1 MSEKP
6 QVSMSL
12 VRRWSWLI
20 ICGGCILVVA
30 CIALLGSVASGSPW
44 ADVASTDVKA
54 YRSEQCEAIDKT
66 AFFLQIANFWSNFAY
81 LAAGLM
87 ILFFNRSMPG
97 RFIGGSL
104 CFLALCSAW
113 FHGTLT
119 GLGQTL
125 DIVGVYAV
133 LLAIVA
139 YGFIELMNWEYDDW
153 QSWALMIGAV
163 VVAFIGGFLRSEV
176 IVFNS
181 DVFTP
186 ALVVVI
192 IGWMVWSALAR
203 NTPRGVEPAAE
214 GNMWW
219 GFGITVSAGLF
230 ALVFK
235 YTDGTDNLLAKHDGH
250 YYECL
255 YSHTSVIQGHALWH
269 IFTAVMFVGMFEYFR
284 AFRMRS
290 ESPFPWRHQ

>member
-6 QVSMSL
+6 QTSMSL
-12 VRRWSWLI
+12 MRRWSWLI

-30 CIALLGSVASGSPW
+30 CIALLGSIASGSPW
-44 ADVASTDVKA
+44 ADVTSDQVMS
-54 YRSEQCEAIDKT
+54 YRHEQCEAVDKT

-97 RFIGGSL
+97 RFVGGYL
-104 CFLALCSAW
+104 CFLAVCSAW

-119 GLGQTL
+119 GIGKTL

-133 LLAIVA
+133 LLAIIA
-139 YGFIELMNWEYDDW
+139 YGLIELMDWSYDEW
-153 QSWALMIGAV
+153 QSWLLMIAAGV
-163 VVAFIGGFLRSEV
+163 IGVITGFLRTD
-176 IVFNS
+176 VFLFDS
-181 DVFTP
+181 DLFTP
-186 ALVVVI
+186 ALVVII
-192 IGWMVWSALAR
+192 IGGMVWAALAR
-203 NTPRGVEPAAE
+203 KTRMGIEPVAE
-214 GNMWW
+214 VNMWW
-219 GFGITVSAGLF
+219 ALGVTVATGLL

-235 YTDGTDNLLAKHDGH
+235 YTDGTKNILAQHDGH

-255 YSHTSVIQGHALWH
+255 YSHTSVLQGHALWH
-269 IFTAVMFVGMFEYFR
+269 IFTGVMFVGMFEYFR

-290 ESPFPWRHQ
+290 ESPFPWRHP